1 MTTQQNSG
9 YRYQAGLWGAIRDA
23 VRYWEPNRL
32 RYNAVLA
39 VVSLVAMAV
48 AFLFGPEWTSFSNWQ
63 LYLVFAALANLC
75 YSAAYLLDLPL
86 QFSPFC
92 GTWRQ
97 RRKYLF
103 VAGTGLAAVLAF
115 GFSFFIVAPLVP
127 D

>member
-1 MTTQQNSG
+1 MADE
-9 YRYQAGLWGAIRDA
+9 YRYQAGLVGAIRDA

-39 VVSLVAMAV
+39 AVSLLAIPL
-48 AFLFGPEWTSFSNWQ
+48 AFMLGPAWASLSNWQ
-63 LYLVFAALANLC
+63 LYVVFAVLANVC
-75 YSAAYLLDLPL
+75 YCTAYLLDLPL

-92 GTWRQ
+92 GAWRR
-97 RRKYLF
+97 RRKYVF
-103 VAGTGLAAVLAF
+103 VTGTAFAALLAF